1 MTVWVLADSD
11 AMAPLVAWPSGLR
24 TLRLPKSTP
33 SRMNWTLPAGVA
45 VPDAALTVAAVAWTE
60 PELRDLKAIEQA
72 TRAGAL
78 LAGRAKEAGIQTSI
92 HYRPVDT
99 FTAYVDAG
107 LGPSPHV
114 PLSHAVGDRVVT
126 LPLFPNMTEAQV
138 GYVCEALGAA
148 LNRVTRVA

>member
-1 MTVWVLADSD
+1 
-11 AMAPLVAWPSGLR
+11 MALGLVGR
-24 TLRLPKSTP
+24 GRGRSTP
-33 SRMNWTLPAGVA
+33 RGAPAFHILPVLLPQGLQRYEVM
-45 VPDAALTVAAVAWTE
+45 AAM
-60 PELRDLKAIEQA
+60 
-72 TRAGAL
+72 
-78 LAGRAKEAGIQTSI
+78 KEAGIQTSI